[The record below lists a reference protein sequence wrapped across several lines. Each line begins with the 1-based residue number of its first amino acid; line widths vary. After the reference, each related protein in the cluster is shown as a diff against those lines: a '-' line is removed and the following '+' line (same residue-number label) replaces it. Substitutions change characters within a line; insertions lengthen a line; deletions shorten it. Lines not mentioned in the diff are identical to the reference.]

1 MQTGITTEW
10 QKGIK
15 DLEIRVHK
23 EEKKIACAAKWVLQI
38 LSDFLETTA
47 VKNID

>member
-1 MQTGITTEW
+1 MQTGITATW

-15 DLEIRVHK
+15 DLGIRVNK
-23 EEKKIACAAKWVLQI
+23 EENRIACAAKWVLQI
-38 LSDFLETTA
+38 LSGFLETTA